1 MNVQEQYE
9 DRTPDLIERI
19 RKMRDVAQR
28 EMDKF
33 GNPTDYDTRVI
44 IGQKKS
50 ACESSAHTAEGTE
63 S

>member
-19 RKMRDVAQR
+19 RKMRDAAQR

-33 GNPTDYDTRVI
+33 GDPADYNTRVI

-50 ACESSAHTAEGTE
+50 AAKPSAHTTEGTE
-63 S
+63 P

>member
-1 MNVQEQYE
+1 MNFQDHYD

-19 RKMRDVAQR
+19 RKMRDAAQR

-33 GNPTDYDTRVI
+33 GNPADYDMRKI
-44 IGQKKS
+44 AGQKAAS
-50 ACESSAHTAEGTE
+50 SESPGHTVEGAA

>member
-1 MNVQEQYE
+1 MNAQEQYE

-19 RKMRDVAQR
+19 RKMRDAAQR

-33 GNPTDYDTRVI
+33 GDPADYDTRVI

-50 ACESSAHTAEGTE
+50 TGESPAHTAEGSE

>member
-19 RKMRDVAQR
+19 RKMRDAAQR

-33 GNPTDYDTRVI
+33 GDPAGYDTRVV

-50 ACESSAHTAEGTE
+50 TGEAAEHTAEGTE